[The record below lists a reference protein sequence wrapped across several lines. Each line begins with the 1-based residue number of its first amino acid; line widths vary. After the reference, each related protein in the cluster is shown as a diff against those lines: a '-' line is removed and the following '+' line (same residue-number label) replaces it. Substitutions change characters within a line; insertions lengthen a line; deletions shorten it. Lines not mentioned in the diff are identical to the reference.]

1 MKYPRNQLELL
12 LNRVELSHPAL
23 SRDQGSFGVR
33 IRLVAP
39 RPNIAT
45 RDTLLF
51 LDVKQ
56 GNTKYQKKPYSERV
70 LFKQTVEG
78 RFGLAIEFSRATSK
92 DSLISIFR
100 RLMSTALER
109 TSAEGLA
116 IWAPNL
122 PMLTRPAARFFGDLV
137 DLDDAPEV
145 MARADLDMTS
155 LPMDEE
161 IALPVKIVET
171 TRLETVRGATKL
183 SAAHRKRTRATYR
196 KKETLGTIYLQS
208 LIS

>member
-1 MKYPRNQLELL
+1 MKFPRNQLELL
-12 LNRVELSHPAL
+12 VNKVDLSHGAL
-23 SRDQGSFGVR
+23 GRDLGSFGVR

-39 RPNIAT
+39 RPNIAA

-51 LDVKQ
+51 LDVKP
-56 GNTKYQKKPYSERV
+56 GVTHYTKKPYSERV

-78 RFGLAIEFSRATSK
+78 RFGLAVEFSRATTK

-109 TSAEGLA
+109 TSAEGLS

-137 DLDDAPEV
+137 DLDDAPEI
-145 MARADLDMTS
+145 MARADLDMDS
-155 LPMDEE
+155 MPMEDE
-161 IALPVKIVET
+161 IALPIKILET
-171 TRLETVRGATKL
+171 RHLETVRGATKL
-183 SAAHRKRTRATYR
+183 SAAHRKRVRATYR
-196 KKETLGTIYLQS
+196 KNETLGTVYLQS